1 MARKLEDMITW
12 ETTQT
17 PGAPTGISASITAGT
32 ATLVKPGETEV
43 EARARL
49 TMLLREGLLELVTGI
64 KLQSPS
70 GLQ

>member
-1 MARKLEDMITW
+1 MARNLEDMITW
-12 ETTQT
+12 ETTQA
-17 PGAPTGISASITAGT
+17 PGSPTNINASINVGT
-32 ATLVKPGETEV
+32 TTLVRQGETEV

-49 TMLLREGLLELVTGI
+49 VMLLREGLLELVTGI

>member
-1 MARKLEDMITW
+1 MSKLEDMITW
-12 ETTQT
+12 ETTQS
-17 PGAPTGISASITAGT
+17 PGAPVGISASINVGT
-32 ATLVKPGETEV
+32 AILVRPGETEV

-70 GLQ
+70 GLH